1 MEMQINVNTK
11 IIYMDSAVPV
21 MRAIENVKRDIRKVC
36 CDSDEKGCDIVL
48 IMENMQA
55 EQFEIKC
62 DNNMLVIYASDTLG
76 FVYGL
81 YHISRDILGVLPFW
95 FWNDQVFIKKKGCRI
110 SGEYAYTSKPYAV
123 KYRGWFVND
132 EVLIH
137 KWYVDRKK
145 DMPWEMVFEALLR
158 CGGNLVIPG
167 TDKNSHIY
175 RDLAAD
181 MGLRITHHHAEPL
194 GAPMFARRYPE
205 LTPSYDEY
213 PEKFHEL
220 WKEGIDEQKKL
231 DVIWNL
237 GFRGQGD
244 CPFWDND
251 PRYQTS
257 ESRGELMGKL
267 IGLQRDYVQNEIP
280 DAQYCTNL
288 YGETMELY
296 RDGYL
301 KLPDDVI
308 KIWADNGFGKMV
320 TRRQGNHNPRIPA
333 LPKENNT
340 GRHGIYYH
348 VSFYDLQAANHITML
363 PNKPKLVH
371 SELKKVL
378 EHHVKDYWIINCSN
392 VKPHVYYLDFIANM
406 WRDGDVDID
415 KHLKGYI
422 ASYYGEDHITE
433 IAECFRQYWQHA
445 LKYGE
450 HEDDHAGEQFAN
462 HVARMLISQFMK
474 DKSQRAEDLLWAC
487 DDKTLEG
494 QVEWYKKLCAKG
506 KESYEQLLCCYE
518 KLDARLIDHE
528 RILFED
534 SLYLQAEIYYNC
546 YSGAL
551 LMCEALCEAFQPY
564 VDDGTIDVSQIADN
578 VVDAGKV
585 DKKLAGI
592 VGGTGTVA
600 IGYNPEVFKEAGIEE
615 PNQDG
620 SAWTWDEFV
629 ETAKTIKKKTGK
641 YGICSGVADDTNIFN
656 YWVRSHGEQL
666 FSDDNKSLGYDDDQ
680 ILVDYLDMWKDL
692 MDCDAE
698 PDPDEYTQ
706 IQSLGQEAGPVVTGD
721 AAMLNENNNYASKMS
736 SANPNL
742 KVTIPPVSD
751 INKKAI
757 WNKPSYMLCISEK
770 SKVKKEA
777 AEFINWF
784 INSEE
789 SNDIMMAERGVPSP
803 QNIRDHLLDSGKLN
817 EKQQEMF
824 EYADQVVEYT
834 GDTPDP
840 DPMGISE
847 VSKSLQD
854 CAYSAFYGNI
864 TTKEAAEKFRKEAN
878 EILERNN

>member
-308 KIWADNGFGKMV
+308 KIYGPKMPVMNGIELIQKLSETYRNIVVVVLSGYGEYEFTSQAMEYGIRHYILKPCDEDKIVAVMNDAKKEV
-320 TRRQGNHNPRIPA
+320 DKRREYHTLKREL
-333 LPKENNT
+333 LPHAKEELFRRLLT
-340 GRHGIYYH
+340 GSRLSDDEIM
-348 VSFYDLQAANHITML
+348 A
-363 PNKPKLVH
+363 
-371 SELKKVL
+371 LKK
-378 EHHVKDYWIINCSN
+378 
-392 VKPHVYYLDFIANM
+392 DFPAN
-406 WRDGDVDID
+406 GDSYRLLAMKNEVSGFEYIEQFILGNILGEILQMATMPLFTYVDDMVIFAID
-415 KHLKGYI
+415 VCTDNSLSKAVERTLQEFARMKSKAI
-422 ASYYGEDHITE
+422 AS
-433 IAECFRQYWQHA
+433 AA
-445 LKYGE
+445 
-450 HEDDHAGEQFAN
+450 
-462 HVARMLISQFMK
+462 S
-474 DKSQRAEDLLWAC
+474 
-487 DDKTLEG
+487 LEG
-494 QVEWYKKLCAKG
+494 DISVAHELYK
-506 KESYEQLLCCYE
+506 QLLYLFTMVDNKTDAGLLCYPTQNE
-518 KLDARLIDHE
+518 AESNTYYFDFDRLKSSD
-528 RILFED
+528 RYDNILFEIT
-534 SLYLQAEIYYNC
+534 LAMKKLQSIGLSNDEKQRIF
-546 YSGAL
+546 
-551 LMCEALCEAFQPY
+551 EAFIVTWSSY
-564 VDDGTIDVSQIADN
+564 VGSEKLKLLNIGGINSDESAITEVSRWIAETLNIYETGKEKERMEKILDVIYSNFDNTELNIQYIAKNILFMNEDYFGRVFIRN
-578 VVDAGKV
+578 MHLKFSAYLEQSRIEMAKRLLEYNPDMRIAM
-585 DKKLAGI
+585 L
-592 VGGTGTVA
+592 TEL
-600 IGYNPEVFKEAGIEE
+600 IGYPA
-615 PNQDG
+615 DG
-620 SAWTWDEFV
+620 QYFS
-629 ETAKTIKKKTGK
+629 KTFRKVCGMTPTEYRENLKKT
-641 YGICSGVADDTNIFN
+641 
-656 YWVRSHGEQL
+656 
-666 FSDDNKSLGYDDDQ
+666 
-680 ILVDYLDMWKDL
+680 
-692 MDCDAE
+692 
-698 PDPDEYTQ
+698 
-706 IQSLGQEAGPVVTGD
+706 
-721 AAMLNENNNYASKMS
+721 
-736 SANPNL
+736 
-742 KVTIPPVSD
+742 D
-751 INKKAI
+751 I
-757 WNKPSYMLCISEK
+757 
-770 SKVKKEA
+770 
-777 AEFINWF
+777 
-784 INSEE
+784 
-789 SNDIMMAERGVPSP
+789 
-803 QNIRDHLLDSGKLN
+803 
-817 EKQQEMF
+817 
-824 EYADQVVEYT
+824 
-834 GDTPDP
+834 
-840 DPMGISE
+840 
-847 VSKSLQD
+847 
-854 CAYSAFYGNI
+854 
-864 TTKEAAEKFRKEAN
+864 
-878 EILERNN
+878 

>member
-551 LMCEALCEAFQPY
+551 LMCEALCEAFAGEY
-564 VDDGTIDVSQIADN
+564 KLAFYK
-578 VVDAGKV
+578 AGKARKAYLV
-585 DKKLAGI
+585 PQYIVLKKLNLIDTRIALILPWFFGAAFFI
-592 VGGTGTVA
+592 FMLVQFFRGV
-600 IGYNPEVFKEAGIEE
+600 PKE
-615 PNQDG
+615 
-620 SAWTWDEFV
+620 
-629 ETAKTIKKKTGK
+629 
-641 YGICSGVADDTNIFN
+641 
-656 YWVRSHGEQL
+656 
-666 FSDDNKSLGYDDDQ
+666 
-680 ILVDYLDMWKDL
+680 LD
-692 MDCDAE
+692 
-698 PDPDEYTQ
+698 
-706 IQSLGQEAGPVVTGD
+706 
-721 AAMLNENNNYASKMS
+721 
-736 SANPNL
+736 
-742 KVTIPPVSD
+742 
-751 INKKAI
+751 
-757 WNKPSYMLCISEK
+757 
-770 SKVKKEA
+770 EA
-777 AEFINWF
+777 AEIDGCGRIAILFRIL
-784 INSEE
+784 
-789 SNDIMMAERGVPSP
+789 APVVKPS
-803 QNIRDHLLDSGKLN
+803 IITASI
-817 EKQQEMF
+817 F
-824 EYADQVVEYT
+824 
-834 GDTPDP
+834 
-840 DPMGISE
+840 
-847 VSKSLQD
+847 
-854 CAYSAFYGNI
+854 AFYWI
-864 TTKEAAEKFRKEAN
+864 WQDFFQPLIFMSTTSKFTLSLALN
-878 EILERNN
+878 MFLDPSTYNNYGGLFAMSVLSLLPTIIFFIIFQRYLVDGIAMDGIKG

>member
-551 LMCEALCEAFQPY
+551 LMCEALCEAFAGEY
-564 VDDGTIDVSQIADN
+564 KLAFYK
-578 VVDAGKV
+578 AGKARKAYLRA
-585 DKKLAGI
+585 DRDMRDR
-592 VGGTGTVA
+592 
-600 IGYNPEVFKEAGIEE
+600 EH
-615 PNQDG
+615 
-620 SAWTWDEFV
+620 
-629 ETAKTIKKKTGK
+629 GK
-641 YGICSGVADDTNIFN
+641 WHIQQC
-656 YWVRSHGEQL
+656 
-666 FSDDNKSLGYDDDQ
+666 
-680 ILVDYLDMWKDL
+680 IL
-692 MDCDAE
+692 
-698 PDPDEYTQ
+698 
-706 IQSLGQEAGPVVTGD
+706 S
-721 AAMLNENNNYASKMS
+721 
-736 SANPNL
+736 
-742 KVTIPPVSD
+742 
-751 INKKAI
+751 
-757 WNKPSYMLCISEK
+757 
-770 SKVKKEA
+770 
-777 AEFINWF
+777 
-784 INSEE
+784 
-789 SNDIMMAERGVPSP
+789 
-803 QNIRDHLLDSGKLN
+803 
-817 EKQQEMF
+817 
-824 EYADQVVEYT
+824 
-834 GDTPDP
+834 
-840 DPMGISE
+840 
-847 VSKSLQD
+847 
-854 CAYSAFYGNI
+854 
-864 TTKEAAEKFRKEAN
+864 
-878 EILERNN
+878 

>member
-551 LMCEALCEAFQPY
+551 GNILGEILQMATMPLFTY
-564 VDDGTIDVSQIADN
+564 VDDMVIFAIDVCTDNSLSKAVERTLQEFARMKSKAIASAASLEGDISVAHELYKQLLYLFTMVDN
-578 VVDAGKV
+578 KTDAGLLCYPTQNEAESNTYYFDFDRLKSS
-585 DKKLAGI
+585 DRYDNILFEITLAMKKLQSIGLSNDEKQRIFEAFIVTWSSYVGSEKLKLLNIGGI
-592 VGGTGTVA
+592 NSDESAITEMSRWIAETLNIYETGKEKERMEKILDVIYSNFDNTELNIQYIAKNILFMNEDYFGRVFIRNMHLKFSA
-600 IGYNPEVFKEAGIEE
+600 YLEQSRIEMAKRLLEYNPDMRIAMLTELIGYPA
-615 PNQDG
+615 DG
-620 SAWTWDEFV
+620 QYFS
-629 ETAKTIKKKTGK
+629 KTFRKVCGMTPTEYRENLKKT
-641 YGICSGVADDTNIFN
+641 
-656 YWVRSHGEQL
+656 
-666 FSDDNKSLGYDDDQ
+666 
-680 ILVDYLDMWKDL
+680 
-692 MDCDAE
+692 
-698 PDPDEYTQ
+698 
-706 IQSLGQEAGPVVTGD
+706 
-721 AAMLNENNNYASKMS
+721 
-736 SANPNL
+736 
-742 KVTIPPVSD
+742 D
-751 INKKAI
+751 I
-757 WNKPSYMLCISEK
+757 
-770 SKVKKEA
+770 
-777 AEFINWF
+777 
-784 INSEE
+784 
-789 SNDIMMAERGVPSP
+789 
-803 QNIRDHLLDSGKLN
+803 
-817 EKQQEMF
+817 
-824 EYADQVVEYT
+824 
-834 GDTPDP
+834 
-840 DPMGISE
+840 
-847 VSKSLQD
+847 
-854 CAYSAFYGNI
+854 
-864 TTKEAAEKFRKEAN
+864 
-878 EILERNN
+878 

>member
-158 CGGNLVIPG
+158 CGGNLVIPS

-450 HEDDHAGEQFAN
+450 HEDDHAGEQFA
-462 HVARMLISQFMK
+462 V
-474 DKSQRAEDLLWAC
+474 
-487 DDKTLEG
+487 T
-494 QVEWYKKLCAKG
+494 
-506 KESYEQLLCCYE
+506 
-518 KLDARLIDHE
+518 
-528 RILFED
+528 
-534 SLYLQAEIYYNC
+534 
-546 YSGAL
+546 
-551 LMCEALCEAFQPY
+551 
-564 VDDGTIDVSQIADN
+564 
-578 VVDAGKV
+578 
-585 DKKLAGI
+585 
-592 VGGTGTVA
+592 
-600 IGYNPEVFKEAGIEE
+600 YNPTVIEQAGAEV
-615 PNQDG
+615 PSDD
-620 SAWTWDEFV
+620 WTWDDYITLNEKV
-629 ETAKTIKKKTGK
+629 AKSTGK
-641 YGICSGVADDTNIFN
+641 PSALAATAGIFGDVNIFN
-656 YWVRSHGEQL
+656 YWVRSQGESL
-666 FSDDNKSLGYDDDQ
+666 FNEDGTALGYDDDK
-680 ILVDYLDMWKDL
+680 ITSDFFDMWKKMAD
-692 MDCDAE
+692 DNVAPDA
-698 PDPDEYTQ
+698 DEQTQ
-706 IQSLGQEAGPVVTGD
+706 IASLGKEGLPIVTDEAATDIEWNAFPTTV
-721 AAMLNENNNYASKMS
+721 S

-742 KVTIPPVSD
+742 KLAVMPNAKDSGLWLKPGMFFSVS
-751 INKKAI
+751 
-757 WNKPSYMLCISEK
+757 ET
-770 SKVKKEA
+770 SKVKEECAK
-777 AEFINWF
+777 FINWF
-784 INSEE
+784 VNS
-789 SNDIMMAERGVPSP
+789 N
-803 QNIRDHLLDSGKLN
+803 
-817 EKQQEMF
+817 
-824 EYADQVVEYT
+824 
-834 GDTPDP
+834 
-840 DPMGISE
+840 
-847 VSKSLQD
+847 
-854 CAYSAFYGNI
+854 
-864 TTKEAAEKFRKEAN
+864 EAN
-878 EILERNN
+878 EILLGERGTPVSSDVRDNLIERDKLSEQQKEAFEYTDKVSAVVGETPAADPSGIAEVNEAFASAGNSVLYGQLTSKEAAKQFREKANAILERNNAQ

>member
-181 MGLRITHHHAEPL
+181 MGLRITHHHAESL

-551 LMCEALCEAFQPY
+551 LMCEALCEAFAGEY
-564 VDDGTIDVSQIADN
+564 KLAFYK
-578 VVDAGKV
+578 AGKARKAYLRADRDMRDREHGKWHDFYANECLTDIKQTAWV
-585 DKKLAGI
+585 
-592 VGGTGTVA
+592 
-600 IGYNPEVFKEAGIEE
+600 IEGLMSYIR
-615 PNQDG
+615 NLGDG
-620 SAWTWDEFV
+620 PHFYLWQREFLYSEEDRRV
-629 ETAKTIKKKTGK
+629 
-641 YGICSGVADDTNIFN
+641 V
-656 YWVRSHGEQL
+656 
-666 FSDDNKSLGYDDDQ
+666 
-680 ILVDYLDMWKDL
+680 LVCNMENHLKDL
-692 MDCDAE
+692 ELYELME
-698 PDPDEYTQ
+698 ERY
-706 IQSLGQEAGPVVTGD
+706 GD
-721 AAMLNENNNYASKMS
+721 M
-736 SANPNL
+736 
-742 KVTIPPVSD
+742 
-751 INKKAI
+751 
-757 WNKPSYMLCISEK
+757 
-770 SKVKKEA
+770 
-777 AEFINWF
+777 
-784 INSEE
+784 
-789 SNDIMMAERGVPSP
+789 
-803 QNIRDHLLDSGKLN
+803 
-817 EKQQEMF
+817 
-824 EYADQVVEYT
+824 
-834 GDTPDP
+834 
-840 DPMGISE
+840 
-847 VSKSLQD
+847 
-854 CAYSAFYGNI
+854 
-864 TTKEAAEKFRKEAN
+864 
-878 EILERNN
+878 

>member
-551 LMCEALCEAFQPY
+551 YLFTMVDNKTDAGLLCYPTQNEAESNTYYFDFDRLKSSDRYDNILFEITLAMKKLQSIGLSNDEKQRIFEAFIVTWSSY
-564 VDDGTIDVSQIADN
+564 VGSEKLKLLNIGGINSDESAITEMSRWIAETLNIYETGKEKERMEKILDVIYSNFDNTELNIQYIAKNILFMNEDYFGRVFIRN
-578 VVDAGKV
+578 MHLKFSAYLEQSRIEMAKRLLEYNPDMRIAM
-585 DKKLAGI
+585 L
-592 VGGTGTVA
+592 TEL
-600 IGYNPEVFKEAGIEE
+600 IGYPA
-615 PNQDG
+615 DG
-620 SAWTWDEFV
+620 QYFS
-629 ETAKTIKKKTGK
+629 KTFRKVCGMTPTEYRENLKKT
-641 YGICSGVADDTNIFN
+641 
-656 YWVRSHGEQL
+656 
-666 FSDDNKSLGYDDDQ
+666 
-680 ILVDYLDMWKDL
+680 
-692 MDCDAE
+692 
-698 PDPDEYTQ
+698 
-706 IQSLGQEAGPVVTGD
+706 
-721 AAMLNENNNYASKMS
+721 
-736 SANPNL
+736 
-742 KVTIPPVSD
+742 D
-751 INKKAI
+751 I
-757 WNKPSYMLCISEK
+757 
-770 SKVKKEA
+770 
-777 AEFINWF
+777 
-784 INSEE
+784 
-789 SNDIMMAERGVPSP
+789 
-803 QNIRDHLLDSGKLN
+803 
-817 EKQQEMF
+817 
-824 EYADQVVEYT
+824 
-834 GDTPDP
+834 
-840 DPMGISE
+840 
-847 VSKSLQD
+847 
-854 CAYSAFYGNI
+854 
-864 TTKEAAEKFRKEAN
+864 
-878 EILERNN
+878 

>member
-462 HVARMLISQFMK
+462 HVARMLISQEGLPVVVNPGILDPKKFIKTVLEVRLPNPFMPDTPQRIATDTSQKLAIRFGETIKAYMASDELEASDLKLIPLVFAGWLRYLMAVDDNGNAFEPSSDPMLAELTPYLK
-474 DKSQRAEDLLWAC
+474 DIKWNDEQAEKKILPILAKSEIFGVNLAEA
-487 DDKTLEG
+487 G
-494 QVEWYKKLCAKG
+494 
-506 KESYEQLLCCYE
+506 LLC
-518 KLDARLIDHE
+518 R
-528 RILFED
+528 
-534 SLYLQAEIYYNC
+534 
-546 YSGAL
+546 
-551 LMCEALCEAFQPY
+551 
-564 VDDGTIDVSQIADN
+564 
-578 VVDAGKV
+578 VVK
-585 DKKLAGI
+585 
-592 VGGTGTVA
+592 
-600 IGYNPEVFKEAGIEE
+600 YFKELIAGV
-615 PNQDG
+615 G
-620 SAWTWDEFV
+620 AVRT
-629 ETAKTIKKKTGK
+629 TLHK
-641 YGICSGVADDTNIFN
+641 YVS
-656 YWVRSHGEQL
+656 
-666 FSDDNKSLGYDDDQ
+666 
-680 ILVDYLDMWKDL
+680 
-692 MDCDAE
+692 
-698 PDPDEYTQ
+698 
-706 IQSLGQEAGPVVTGD
+706 
-721 AAMLNENNNYASKMS
+721 NN
-736 SANPNL
+736 
-742 KVTIPPVSD
+742 
-751 INKKAI
+751 
-757 WNKPSYMLCISEK
+757 
-770 SKVKKEA
+770 
-777 AEFINWF
+777 
-784 INSEE
+784 
-789 SNDIMMAERGVPSP
+789 
-803 QNIRDHLLDSGKLN
+803 
-817 EKQQEMF
+817 
-824 EYADQVVEYT
+824 
-834 GDTPDP
+834 
-840 DPMGISE
+840 
-847 VSKSLQD
+847 
-854 CAYSAFYGNI
+854 
-864 TTKEAAEKFRKEAN
+864 
-878 EILERNN
+878 

>member
-392 VKPHVYYLDFIANM
+392 VKPHVYYLD
-406 WRDGDVDID
+406 
-415 KHLKGYI
+415 L
-422 ASYYGEDHITE
+422 
-433 IAECFRQYWQHA
+433 
-445 LKYGE
+445 
-450 HEDDHAGEQFAN
+450 
-462 HVARMLISQFMK
+462 
-474 DKSQRAEDLLWAC
+474 
-487 DDKTLEG
+487 
-494 QVEWYKKLCAKG
+494 
-506 KESYEQLLCCYE
+506 
-518 KLDARLIDHE
+518 
-528 RILFED
+528 
-534 SLYLQAEIYYNC
+534 
-546 YSGAL
+546 
-551 LMCEALCEAFQPY
+551 
-564 VDDGTIDVSQIADN
+564 
-578 VVDAGKV
+578 
-585 DKKLAGI
+585 
-592 VGGTGTVA
+592 
-600 IGYNPEVFKEAGIEE
+600 
-615 PNQDG
+615 
-620 SAWTWDEFV
+620 
-629 ETAKTIKKKTGK
+629 
-641 YGICSGVADDTNIFN
+641 
-656 YWVRSHGEQL
+656 
-666 FSDDNKSLGYDDDQ
+666 
-680 ILVDYLDMWKDL
+680 
-692 MDCDAE
+692 
-698 PDPDEYTQ
+698 
-706 IQSLGQEAGPVVTGD
+706 
-721 AAMLNENNNYASKMS
+721 
-736 SANPNL
+736 
-742 KVTIPPVSD
+742 
-751 INKKAI
+751 
-757 WNKPSYMLCISEK
+757 
-770 SKVKKEA
+770 
-777 AEFINWF
+777 
-784 INSEE
+784 
-789 SNDIMMAERGVPSP
+789 
-803 QNIRDHLLDSGKLN
+803 
-817 EKQQEMF
+817 
-824 EYADQVVEYT
+824 
-834 GDTPDP
+834 
-840 DPMGISE
+840 
-847 VSKSLQD
+847 
-854 CAYSAFYGNI
+854 
-864 TTKEAAEKFRKEAN
+864 
-878 EILERNN
+878 